1 MNYSTLPQPPLKM
14 QETSE
19 TAQSLYEALQQL
31 PDPRRKAGQRYRI
44 AVVLSL
50 LCLAKMAGQTSLN
63 RVGAPARGNACHLL
77 WTQTEEHAL
86 PDDLQADF
94 RGR

>member
-31 PDPRRKAGQRYRI
+31 PDPRRKAGQRSRI
-44 AVVLSL
+44 AVVREGAVS
-50 LCLAKMAGQTSLN
+50 GQHGRANEPERSH
-63 RVGAPARGNACHLL
+63 RVGAFAC
-77 WTQTEEHAL
+77 
-86 PDDLQADF
+86 
-94 RGR
+94 